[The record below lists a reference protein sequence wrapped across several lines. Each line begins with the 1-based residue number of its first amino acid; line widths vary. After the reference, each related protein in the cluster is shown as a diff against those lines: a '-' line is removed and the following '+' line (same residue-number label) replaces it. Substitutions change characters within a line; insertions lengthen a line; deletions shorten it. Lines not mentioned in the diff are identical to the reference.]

1 MTGEITKVAE
11 AARMIT
17 DGIEGLMKT
26 LPSVK
31 RNGREQKE
39 LPKKYLIERLTEA
52 MQIAQY
58 LKSPVTFGVD
68 TFDDELLQ
76 VEQRDYLTLKMEDDL
91 KDFK

>member
-1 MTGEITKVAE
+1 MIGEISKVAE
-11 AARMIT
+11 AAKMIT
-17 DGIEGLMKT
+17 DGIEGLMKA

-58 LKSPVTFGVD
+58 LKSPVLFGTD
-68 TFDDELLQ
+68 TFDDELLA

-91 KDFK
+91 KDFE

>member
-39 LPKKYLIERLTEA
+39 LPKKYMIERLVEA

-58 LKSPVTFGVD
+58 LKSPVLFGTD

-76 VEQRDYLTLKMEDDL
+76 VEQRDYLTLKMEVDL
-91 KDFK
+91 QDFK